1 MVKQIKED
9 MLRLESMVIV
19 SKKNLIILLL
29 LSLISLTSCSKRND
43 FFNNEELRN
52 FGLDYLAAPENSSNY
67 YNKSNNKMLF
77 CYMTVSKDD
86 DVIEYVLNALNN
98 FQNNNI
104 YKEFGYA
111 KSDDMYKENRKIYM
125 SNNIEDYQIN
135 SNNYSE
141 NGVSFNSY
149 EIYYSLT
156 DKTKEDSMYILTIT
170 SYTEKDTIYLT
181 GYNLIIS
188 VVKKNYSRYTI
199 VND

>member
-1 MVKQIKED
+1 
-9 MLRLESMVIV
+9 
-19 SKKNLIILLL
+19 
-29 LSLISLTSCSKRND
+29 
-43 FFNNEELRN
+43 
-52 FGLDYLAAPENSSNY
+52 
-67 YNKSNNKMLF
+67 
-77 CYMTVSKDD
+77 
-86 DVIEYVLNALNN
+86 
-98 FQNNNI
+98 
-104 YKEFGYA
+104 
-111 KSDDMYKENRKIYM
+111 M

>member
-1 MVKQIKED
+1 
-9 MLRLESMVIV
+9 
-19 SKKNLIILLL
+19 
-29 LSLISLTSCSKRND
+29 
-43 FFNNEELRN
+43 
-52 FGLDYLAAPENSSNY
+52 
-67 YNKSNNKMLF
+67 
-77 CYMTVSKDD
+77 MTISKDD
-86 DVIEYVLNALNN
+86 DVIEYVINALNN